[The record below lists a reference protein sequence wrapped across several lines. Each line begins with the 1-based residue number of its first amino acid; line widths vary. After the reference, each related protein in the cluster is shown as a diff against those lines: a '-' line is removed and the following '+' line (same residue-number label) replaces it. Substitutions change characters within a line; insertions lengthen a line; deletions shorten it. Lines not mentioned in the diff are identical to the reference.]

1 MENTGGLSGDWE
13 TFLWT
18 FATLKGFVKKRQIE
32 KGLVENTGGLSGDWK
47 TCLGVL
53 LTLRSKCGE
62 LNTPSSP
69 LQQSC
74 VDTAL

>member
-1 MENTGGLSGDWE
+1 MAAVFTTWFEVIVENTGGLSGDWE

-47 TCLGVL
+47 TCLLAL
-53 LTLRSKCGE
+53 LTLKSECGE
-62 LNTPSSP
+62 LKE
-69 LQQSC
+69 
-74 VDTAL
+74 